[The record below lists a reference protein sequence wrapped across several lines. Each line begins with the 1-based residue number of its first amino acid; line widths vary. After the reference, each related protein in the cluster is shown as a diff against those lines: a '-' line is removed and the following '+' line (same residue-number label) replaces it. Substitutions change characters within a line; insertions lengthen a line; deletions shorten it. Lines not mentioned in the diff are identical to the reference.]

1 MQASVS
7 VGVAKDAPDQNEVPY
22 NATQPRDPSAF
33 HGQNSLHVTI
43 SNQAAV
49 PDTLG
54 IPGTGQPGSP
64 VYHGGAGARNRGLG
78 NEGFHLLAGKDYE
91 GYLYAI
97 APAPPPPQPGA
108 PPPPPPLLEV
118 SLEGDGQRIL
128 AAQRFVVSR
137 ANWTKLSFSLTPNE
151 TTSCSSGA
159 GDPSV
164 YCGTYEGLPSP
175 GHACVKCGGGLK
187 LRVLAGSMSI
197 DFVMLMPGAWGRL
210 HDKSG
215 KPLPVLKSGADALR
229 QMGTKA
235 IRQGGSFVCDSGTG
249 RNGNTPANAS
259 YYEWQKWTGLPEFR
273 PSVGAHWV
281 NSLISGWGPFEMID
295 LCNALDIEPIVSL
308 TRIQSPSDMADFVE
322 YLHGDGTT
330 PMGKQRAADGH
341 PAKYE
346 GYWFEL
352 GNEQT
357 VPLFGSQVP
366 TPPNISVDPVTFPIN
381 RLICRSR

>member
-1 MQASVS
+1 M
-7 VGVAKDAPDQNEVPY
+7 
-22 NATQPRDPSAF
+22 
-33 HGQNSLHVTI
+33 
-43 SNQAAV
+43 

-175 GHACVKCGGGLK
+175 GHACVKCGGGLQVRRSMHQDCLLNPRNFVSYPFFTHFPAFFAHF
-187 LRVLAGSMSI
+187 LRLGARNPENTTRS
-197 DFVMLMPGAWGRL
+197 PGENGK
-210 HDKSG
+210 KSRKIG
-215 KPLPVLKSGADALR
+215 
-229 QMGTKA
+229 
-235 IRQGGSFVCDSGTG
+235 
-249 RNGNTPANAS
+249 
-259 YYEWQKWTGLPEFR
+259 
-273 PSVGAHWV
+273 
-281 NSLISGWGPFEMID
+281 
-295 LCNALDIEPIVSL
+295 
-308 TRIQSPSDMADFVE
+308 
-322 YLHGDGTT
+322 
-330 PMGKQRAADGH
+330 
-341 PAKYE
+341 
-346 GYWFEL
+346 
-352 GNEQT
+352 
-357 VPLFGSQVP
+357 
-366 TPPNISVDPVTFPIN
+366 
-381 RLICRSR
+381 